1 MDFNK
6 NFENKKKHLLD
17 YGFVKFNDSFIK
29 ILKIDFEAIEW
40 NKFNFYDQFKTKLKN
55 IFI

>member
-6 NFENKKKHLLD
+6 NFENKKEHLLD
-17 YGFVKFNDSFIK
+17 YGFVKFNDSFRK
-29 ILKIDFEAIEW
+29 ILRIGFEAIEW
-40 NKFNFYDQFKTKLKN
+40 NRFNFYDQFKTKLKN

>member
-6 NFENKKKHLLD
+6 NFKNKKINFLD
-17 YGFVKFNDSFIK
+17 FGFVKFNDSFRK
-29 ILKIDFEAIEW
+29 ILKIDFEAIDW
-40 NKFNFYDQFKTKLKN
+40 NKFNFYDQFKNKLKN